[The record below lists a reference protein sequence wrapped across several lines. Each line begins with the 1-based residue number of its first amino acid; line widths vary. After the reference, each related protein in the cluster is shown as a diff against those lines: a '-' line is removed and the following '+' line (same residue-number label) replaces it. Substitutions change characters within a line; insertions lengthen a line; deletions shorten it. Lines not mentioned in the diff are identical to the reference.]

1 MILNKETQLKE
12 LKQNLKNKA
21 QKENININKNNVI
34 VNKRI
39 MNNIKSEKRDKS
51 KIPNVYNQLNTSG
64 DLTDKD
70 NLNSKN
76 SLKNLIPSNLNSKKR
91 DVRILFKLTSL
102 DFDEPK
108 ASSNNETSQEPSQ
121 SKHLRFRQRESKR
134 QI

>member
-1 MILNKETQLKE
+1 MMILNKETQLKE

-64 DLTDKD
+64 DLTEKD

-91 DVRILFKLTSL
+91 DVRILFKLT
-102 DFDEPK
+102 
-108 ASSNNETSQEPSQ
+108 
-121 SKHLRFRQRESKR
+121 
-134 QI
+134 